1 MSTSLNLTEILSSLQ
16 DYMTADGSIS
26 TEQRSFYTSFRTQL
40 DAHLG
45 TSLPRDIQ
53 GLMEAARE
61 EMFEEVSDE
70 EFEAYIDAVLS
81 KVGQKDL
88 LEIKLSADDIAALAQ
103 EKKEAKEKASA
114 EIQQQKTRET
124 EAEKSRM
131 EAEKASIIAQ
141 GDAVEQLRKEEHEN
155 ALAEINAAR
164 IATEEEIARIKAETK
179 SQLQAA
185 EEARQIAEQEQIA
198 RINAEAELQLQAA
211 EEARQIAEQ
220 DQARQQA
227 ELELQEAK
235 DQAESEL
242 QEARNQAELE
252 IQEAKDQAE
261 SELQEA
267 RNQADSELQEAKN
280 QAESELNAAKEA
292 AAAAQEDLA
301 RQQLEASNIS
311 QVIEEE
317 ISEEPVQKELPDLPS
332 LQDQTPIHG
341 ETPSSLN
348 NQFIRISALVGVA
361 ITATFVFVF
370 VI

>member
-1 MSTSLNLTEILSSLQ
+1 
-16 DYMTADGSIS
+16 MTADGFIS

-40 DAHLG
+40 DAHPG
-45 TSLPRDIQ
+45 TFLPRDIQ

-103 EKKEAKEKASA
+103 EKKEEKEKANA

-141 GDAVEQLRKEEHEN
+141 RDAVEQLRKEEHEN

-185 EEARQIAEQEQIA
+185 EEARQIAEQEQID

-252 IQEAKDQAE
+252 IQEAKD
-261 SELQEA
+261 
-267 RNQADSELQEAKN
+267 QADSELQEAKN

-341 ETPSSLN
+341 EPLSSRN
-348 NQFIRISALVGVA
+348 NQLIRISALVGVA
-361 ITATFVFVF
+361 ISAIFVFVF

>member
-16 DYMTADGSIS
+16 DYMTADGFIS

-40 DAHLG
+40 DAHHG
-45 TSLPRDIQ
+45 TFLPRDIQ

-103 EKKEAKEKASA
+103 EKKEEKEKANA

-141 GDAVEQLRKEEHEN
+141 RDAVEQLRKEEHEN

-185 EEARQIAEQEQIA
+185 EEARQIAEQEQID

-252 IQEAKDQAE
+252 IQEAKD
-261 SELQEA
+261 
-267 RNQADSELQEAKN
+267 QADSELQEAKN

-341 ETPSSLN
+341 EPLSSRN
-348 NQFIRISALVGVA
+348 NQLIRISALVGVA
-361 ITATFVFVF
+361 ISAIFVFVF

>member
-40 DAHLG
+40 DAHPG
-45 TSLPRDIQ
+45 TFLPRDIQ

-103 EKKEAKEKASA
+103 EKKEEKEKANA

-141 GDAVEQLRKEEHEN
+141 RDAVEQLRKEEHEN

-179 SQLQAA
+179 S
-185 EEARQIAEQEQIA
+185 
-198 RINAEAELQLQAA
+198 QLQAA

-267 RNQADSELQEAKN
+267 RNQAESELQEAKN

-348 NQFIRISALVGVA
+348 NQFIRIAALVGVA

>member
-1 MSTSLNLTEILSSLQ
+1 M
-16 DYMTADGSIS
+16 
-26 TEQRSFYTSFRTQL
+26 
-40 DAHLG
+40 
-45 TSLPRDIQ
+45 
-53 GLMEAARE
+53 
-61 EMFEEVSDE
+61 
-70 EFEAYIDAVLS
+70 
-81 KVGQKDL
+81 
-88 LEIKLSADDIAALAQ
+88 
-103 EKKEAKEKASA
+103 
-114 EIQQQKTRET
+114 
-124 EAEKSRM
+124 
-131 EAEKASIIAQ
+131 
-141 GDAVEQLRKEEHEN
+141 
-155 ALAEINAAR
+155 
-164 IATEEEIARIKAETK
+164 
-179 SQLQAA
+179 
-185 EEARQIAEQEQIA
+185 
-198 RINAEAELQLQAA
+198 
-211 EEARQIAEQ
+211 
-220 DQARQQA
+220 
-227 ELELQEAK
+227 ELQEAK

-348 NQFIRISALVGVA
+348 NQFILIAALVGVA

>member
-1 MSTSLNLTEILSSLQ
+1 VSTSLNLTEILSSLQ
-16 DYMTADGSIS
+16 DYMTADGFIS

-40 DAHLG
+40 DAHPG
-45 TSLPRDIQ
+45 TFLPRDIQ

-81 KVGQKDL
+81 EVGQKDL

-103 EKKEAKEKASA
+103 EKKEEKEKANA

-141 GDAVEQLRKEEHEN
+141 RDAVEQLRKEEHEN

-164 IATEEEIARIKAETK
+164 IAIEEEIARIKAETK

-185 EEARQIAEQEQIA
+185 EEARQIAEQEQID

-252 IQEAKDQAE
+252 I
-261 SELQEA
+261 QEA

-332 LQDQTPIHG
+332 LQDQIPIHG
-341 ETPSSLN
+341 EPLSSRN
-348 NQFIRISALVGVA
+348 NQLIRISALVGVA
-361 ITATFVFVF
+361 ISAIFVFVF

>member
-40 DAHLG
+40 DAHPG
-45 TSLPRDIQ
+45 TFLPRDIQ

-103 EKKEAKEKASA
+103 EKKEEKEKANA

-141 GDAVEQLRKEEHEN
+141 RDAVEQLRKEEHEN

-185 EEARQIAEQEQIA
+185 EEARQIAEQEQID

-267 RNQADSELQEAKN
+267 RNQADSEL
-280 QAESELNAAKEA
+280 NAAKEA

-348 NQFIRISALVGVA
+348 NQFIRIAALVGVA

>member
-40 DAHLG
+40 DAHPG
-45 TSLPRDIQ
+45 TFLPRDIQ

-155 ALAEINAAR
+155 CIVDTSDA
-164 IATEEEIARIKAETK
+164 
-179 SQLQAA
+179 AA
-185 EEARQIAEQEQIA
+185 ELT
-198 RINAEAELQLQAA
+198 RIQLSCP
-211 EEARQIAEQ
+211 R
-220 DQARQQA
+220 
-227 ELELQEAK
+227 
-235 DQAESEL
+235 
-242 QEARNQAELE
+242 
-252 IQEAKDQAE
+252 
-261 SELQEA
+261 
-267 RNQADSELQEAKN
+267 
-280 QAESELNAAKEA
+280 
-292 AAAAQEDLA
+292 
-301 RQQLEASNIS
+301 
-311 QVIEEE
+311 
-317 ISEEPVQKELPDLPS
+317 
-332 LQDQTPIHG
+332 
-341 ETPSSLN
+341 
-348 NQFIRISALVGVA
+348 
-361 ITATFVFVF
+361 
-370 VI
+370 